1 MTDAERI
8 QLLTEIVNET
18 VDTLQD
24 MKAMGGFP
32 LTNADRFGSYAE
44 STLKYIQPKLDK
56 LGWRPD
62 NE

>member
-44 STLKYIQPKLDK
+44 STLKYI
-56 LGWRPD
+56 
-62 NE
+62 